1 MSRRPGVQDLDLA
14 IARLLALGTYLSV
27 GLLAVGVVLMAAS
40 GISPLDGNAPAFEL
54 GRIPADVVALRP
66 IGFLWLGLIAAIAT
80 PLVRVM
86 ASLVGYVRGGERRM
100 ALIAAAIIAVISIAV
115 VLAARGEH

>member
-1 MSRRPGVQDLDLA
+1 MSRRPGAQDLDLA
-14 IARLLALGTYLSV
+14 IARLLALGTYVSV

-40 GISPLDGNAPAFEL
+40 GISPLDGSAPAFEL

-100 ALIAAAIIAVISIAV
+100 AFIAAAIIVVISIAV
-115 VLAARGEH
+115 VLAARGER

>member
-66 IGFLWLGLIAAIAT
+66 VGFLWLGLIAAIAT

-100 ALIAAAIIAVISIAV
+100 AFIAAAIIVVISIAV
-115 VLAARGEH
+115 VLATRGER